1 MAELEFNIARLQ
13 QCLDVTVGTPS
24 VGDVVQVTSTSPLTF
39 DIAPGGGGTGVVET
53 IVSLD
58 PIRVDNTDP
67 ANPSVGIYDADGD
80 KSGAVTGL
88 DQYFKGVKNFD
99 QLPICFQEPSD
110 PEQLTTKKYVDTF
123 AAGLQVKAAVR
134 AATLVA
140 GTLATSFENG
150 DIIDGVTIATNDRI
164 LIKNQASAIENGIYT
179 VNASGAP
186 TRATDYD
193 AAGEANAGT
202 FTTVT
207 EGGQNNTQW
216 VQILTGTPA
225 PGTDA
230 LNFSRLNISAAVTS
244 IQSPNTAHGTGG
256 TLIGAVKLDSTDIY
270 YSGYSAP
277 TLFTKINSKQ
287 DTIIGAATTITS
299 ANLTA
304 NRALASN
311 AGGKVVVSGTTSTQ
325 LGYLAGATSNIQTQ
339 INGKQN
345 AITGGATTIASADLT
360 ASRALASSAFGKVVI
375 SNTTATE
382 LSYLSGVPAPI
393 NTTYAPI
400 ASPTFTGAPAAPT
413 PTIGDN
419 STNIATT
426 AFVQSALLGVGGSGG
441 GALSKKVTISSAQL
455 LTLNTAPVL
464 VIDAPGAGNYIDI
477 LSVSYKY
484 NYIAPAY
491 NPNGGVLALI
501 TNGLGG
507 RQITWPSSTLLAQ
520 TNDVFQHINNYE
532 ASNNDALAIN
542 QAVYFEAKTANP
554 TGGNGTIELDIYYRV
569 VSASGSTSSNMLF
582 KHVPLT
588 ASQIKNATTS
598 PVTVIT
604 SPGAGKVISIIDCV
618 FKLNYVAPAYSTAQP
633 YVLYNPAVNYP
644 LVLIPTSVINSAV
657 TVISKRNPESY
668 ELAEG
673 AIKFT
678 NTLADLALG
687 NSTGDL
693 YITYQIITL

>member
-53 IVSLD
+53 IVAAD
-58 PIRVDNTDP
+58 PITVDATDP
-67 ANPSVGIYDADGD
+67 ANPVIGVYVADQSQPGVVDDKAQIFDGIKTFTSVPRTPNAPSNADD
-80 KSGAVTGL
+80 ITNKA
-88 DQYFKGVKNFD
+88 
-99 QLPICFQEPSD
+99 
-110 PEQLTTKKYVDTF
+110 YVDTF

-140 GTLATSFENG
+140 GTLASSFENG
-150 DIIDGVTIATNDRI
+150 DIIDGVTLATNDRI

-216 VQILTGTPA
+216 VQTLTGTPA

-256 TLIGAVKLDSTDIY
+256 TLTGAVKLDSTDIY

-277 TLFTKINSKQ
+277 TLFTKFNSKQ

-426 AFVQSALLGVGGSGG
+426 AFVQSAIAATTGVSVKVTLTSGQLLGAYLTPITLIAAPGIGKALQIISCAAQYNFGTIAYTGG
-441 GALSKKVTISSAQL
+441 GTWGIY
-455 LTLNTAPVL
+455 TT
-464 VIDAPGAGNYIDI
+464 
-477 LSVSYKY
+477 
-484 NYIAPAY
+484 
-491 NPNGGVLALI
+491 
-501 TNGLGG
+501 
-507 RQITWPSSTLLAQ
+507 QITSNFQTSGPSSLILLASKYMSCNL
-520 TNDVFQHINNYE
+520 TGLINNMYP
-532 ASNNDALAIN
+532 NDAL
-542 QAVYFEAKTANP
+542 
-554 TGGNGTIELDIYYRV
+554 
-569 VSASGSTSSNMLF
+569 
-582 KHVPLT
+582 
-588 ASQIKNATTS
+588 
-598 PVTVIT
+598 
-604 SPGAGKVISIIDCV
+604 V
-618 FKLNYVAPAYSTAQP
+618 FKNLTGPF
-633 YVLYNPAVNYP
+633 L
-644 LVLIPTSVINSAV
+644 
-657 TVISKRNPESY
+657 
-668 ELAEG
+668 G
-673 AIKFT
+673 GDG
-678 NTLADLALG
+678 TL
-687 NSTGDL
+687 DL
-693 YITYQIITL
+693 YITYRVITL